1 MSMGKFS
8 AFKVPLKSLSKG
20 LHTFTFHLDK
30 DFFVNMEST
39 DIHDAD
45 VNVTLSVNVLDE
57 LYSLEFQFEGTVTL
71 LCDRC
76 LDDLIFPIDT
86 SYRIDVKY
94 GDDYCDESDT
104 LLEIPWGDHD
114 LNVAYM
120 IYDTV
125 SLEIPIKHVHPMGK
139 CNKVM
144 SALLHKHNAV
154 KADEIEQDLL
164 DSIDDGDNAPVDPRW
179 DVLKALAT
187 EGENNDN
194 DESND

>member
-1 MSMGKFS
+1 MGKFS

-76 LDDLIFPIDT
+76 LDDLIFPIGT

-104 LLEIPWGDHD
+104 LLEIRWGDHD

-139 CNKVM
+139 CNKAM
-144 SALLHKHNAV
+144 SAILRQHQ
-154 KADEIEQDLL
+154 ADDPDAAPTDDI
-164 DSIDDGDNAPVDPRW
+164 DSVDPRW
-179 DVLKALAT
+179 EALR
-187 EGENNDN
+187 DIPL